1 MHKVLPYSENDYEG
15 IGKHNLLT
23 SIWRRP
29 RATLV
34 FILAKCPDDYIS
46 ILFFLGGIARAME
59 RAISQQQSPQTNV
72 GTTLLLAIVV
82 GSISGWI
89 TSSMYAWGMTI
100 VSRWLGGTDDNDKF
114 RTVLA
119 WAQVPSIAGL
129 LLLWPALVFLKDDSW
144 HEARQAYPL
153 LTYSVLPTLFVAKIV
168 LGSWSV
174 AVLLKGVALIQG
186 FTMTRALAN
195 ILLPGSLVIA
205 FILLIARLLQS

>member
-1 MHKVLPYSENDYEG
+1 MHEVLPYSESNYAG
-15 IGKHNLLT
+15 ISKRKLLT

-29 RATLV
+29 QATLA

-46 ILFFLGGIARAME
+46 VLFFLGGIARAME
-59 RAISQQQSPQTNV
+59 RAISQQRSDKMDV
-72 GTTLLLAIVV
+72 GTMLLLAIVM

-100 VSRWLGGTDDNDKF
+100 VGRWLGGIADNDKF

-129 LLLWPALVFLKDDSW
+129 LLLWPALVLLKDESFR
-144 HEARQAYPL
+144 EVRLAYPL
-153 LTYSVLPTLFVAKIV
+153 LTSSILPLLLLAKIV

-174 AVLLKGVALIQG
+174 AILLKGVALIQG
-186 FTMTRALAN
+186 FSPARALVN
-195 ILLPGSLVIA
+195 ILLPGSLVVA
-205 FILLIARLLQS
+205 FILLIAGLL